1 MFFHIID
8 TIPVEAPSDLKQI
21 LKNHNTIG
29 ITWSPL
35 ATINEDMSGL
45 LLKIWLLE
53 QDGKE
58 VLLPKVFEFQLSL
71 SVVEYQFVDLDPNSV
86 YRVSISVV
94 AKKGNGVEATLGI
107 YS

>member
-1 MFFHIID
+1 MTQKFKSHD
-8 TIPVEAPSDLKQI
+8 
-21 LKNHNTIG
+21 TIG

-35 ATINEDMSGL
+35 ATITEDMSGL

-58 VLLPKVFEFQLSL
+58 VLFPKLFEFQLSL
-71 SVVEYQFVDLDPNSV
+71 SVVEYQFVDLNPNSV

-94 AKKGNGVEATLGI
+94 AKKGNGVEAAIGI
-107 YS
+107 FCFFPIKRKR